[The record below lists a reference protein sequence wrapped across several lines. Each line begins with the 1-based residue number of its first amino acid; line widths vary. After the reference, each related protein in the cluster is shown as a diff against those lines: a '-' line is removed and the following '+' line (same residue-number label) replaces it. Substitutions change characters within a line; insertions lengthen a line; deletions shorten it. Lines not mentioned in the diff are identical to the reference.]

1 MEKKKILL
9 IEDETE
15 LVEIYE
21 EVFKKF
27 GFEIETLK
35 WGSAALERLKEIGEE
50 KTKKP
55 DLILLDLILPD
66 INGIKILE
74 KARAEEGT
82 KDIPFFI
89 LTNYSD
95 PELEKI
101 GKELKV
107 EKYVIKTEVT
117 PIQLAQI
124 IKKWFK
130 NKNLSFH
137 SKTLV
142 SHSVKI

>member
-1 MEKKKILL
+1 MKLKILL

-21 EVFKKF
+21 EILKKT

-35 WGSAALERLKEIGEE
+35 WGNTALERLKEIKEG
-50 KTKKP
+50 KSKKP
-55 DLILLDLILPD
+55 DLILLDLIVPD
-66 INGIKILE
+66 INGMEILE
-74 KARAEEGT
+74 KVRTEEET

-89 LTNYSD
+89 LTNYSN
-95 PELEKI
+95 PELERI

-117 PIQLAQI
+117 PVQLAQI

-130 NKNLSFH
+130 DKN
-137 SKTLV
+137 
-142 SHSVKI
+142 

>member
-1 MEKKKILL
+1 MKLKILL
-9 IEDETE
+9 IEDEAE

-21 EVFKKF
+21 EILRKA

-35 WGSAALERLKEIGEE
+35 WGNAVLERLKEIEE
-50 KTKKP
+50 GKVKKP

-66 INGIKILE
+66 INGMKILE
-74 KARAEEGT
+74 RARAEKRT

-95 PELEKI
+95 PELERI
-101 GKELKV
+101 SREFKV
-107 EKYVIKTEVT
+107 EKYLIKTEVT
-117 PIQLAQI
+117 PVQLVQI

-130 NKNLSFH
+130 SKNLFT
-137 SKTLV
+137 KR
-142 SHSVKI
+142 

>member
-1 MEKKKILL
+1 MKLKILL

-21 EVFKKF
+21 EILKKT

-35 WGSAALERLKEIGEE
+35 WGNTALERLKEIKEG
-50 KTKKP
+50 KSKKP

-66 INGIKILE
+66 INGMEILE
-74 KARAEEGT
+74 KARTEEET

-89 LTNYSD
+89 LTNYSN
-95 PELEKI
+95 PELERI

-117 PIQLAQI
+117 PVQLAQI

-130 NKNLSFH
+130 DKN
-137 SKTLV
+137 
-142 SHSVKI
+142 